1 MVTKAR
7 EGKPRAVI
15 VGGPTAS
22 GKSAAAMAIARE
34 FDGVV
39 INADSMQVY
48 EELHVLTARPSVED
62 EASVPHRLYGVWKA
76 AEHGTVGRWR
86 EAALAE
92 IAAANAAGKLAIVCG
107 GTGMY
112 LKLLVEGLSAVP
124 PIPPDVREASRALLA
139 KIGPAE
145 FFEDLKRRDP
155 SAGAKLRVADTQR
168 VLRAWE
174 VVVAT
179 GIPLSAHQAA
189 DPPRE
194 ADWPT
199 LLFLPPRAAQVA
211 AIDARAARMVEA
223 GALDE
228 VRGLL
233 AQGLSDEL
241 PAMRALGVR
250 ELARHLQGEYDL
262 PSAINELKVTT
273 RRFAKRQATWFK
285 GQVRKARI
293 VPAQYSESLMPE
305 IRTFI
310 KEIR

>member
-1 MVTKAR
+1 MVTKPR
-7 EGKPRAVI
+7 EGKKRAVI

-48 EELHVLTARPSVED
+48 EELRVLSARPSAAD
-62 EASVPHRLYGVWKA
+62 EAAVPHRLYGVWKA

-92 IAAANAAGKLAIVCG
+92 IAAANDAGRLAVVCG

-124 PIPPDVREASRALLA
+124 PIPADVRAASRALLA

-145 FFEDLKRRDP
+145 FFADLARRDP
-155 SAGAKLRVADTQR
+155 ASGAKLRAADTQR
-168 VLRAWE
+168 MLRAWE

-189 DPPRE
+189 DPPR
-194 ADWPT
+194 AGDWPT

-211 AIDARAARMVEA
+211 AIDARAERMVEQ
-223 GALDE
+223 GALEE

-250 ELARHLQGEYDL
+250 ELAAHIRGETDL
-262 PSAINELKVTT
+262 PSAINELKAST
-273 RRFAKRQATWFK
+273 RKFAKRQATWFK
-285 GQVRKARI
+285 GQVRNAKI
-293 VPAQYSESLMPE
+293 VAAQFSESLMPE

>member
-1 MVTKAR
+1 MVTAR
-7 EGKPRAVI
+7 KEGKQHTVI

-22 GKSAAAMAIARE
+22 GKSAAALAIARE

-48 EELHVLTARPSVED
+48 AELRVLTARPSRED
-62 EASVPHRLYGVWKA
+62 EAAVPHRLYGIWKA

-92 IAAANAAGKLAIVCG
+92 IAAANAGGRLAVICG

-124 PIPPDVREASRALLA
+124 PIPADVREASRALLA
-139 KIGPAE
+139 KLGPAE
-145 FFEDLKRRDP
+145 FFEDLKRRDAA
-155 SAGAKLRVADTQR
+155 AGAKLRVADTQR

-179 GIPLSAHQAA
+179 GVALSAHQAA
-189 DPPRE
+189 DPPRN
-194 ADWPT
+194 AQWPT
-199 LLFLPPRAAQVA
+199 LVFLPPRAVQVA

-228 VRGLL
+228 VRDLL

-250 ELARHLQGEYDL
+250 ELAGFLRGAYDL
-262 PSAINELKVTT
+262 PSAIKELQAAT
-273 RRFAKRQATWFK
+273 RKFAKRQTTWFK
-285 GQVRKARI
+285 GQVRNGKI
-293 VPAQYSESLMPE
+293 VCAQYSESLMPE

>member
-1 MVTKAR
+1 MTLPPAL
-7 EGKPRAVI
+7 VI
-15 VGGPTAS
+15 AGPTAS
-22 GKSAAAMAIARE
+22 GKSGLALKLAQE
-34 FDGVV
+34 FNGVV

-48 EELHVLTARPSVED
+48 EELRVLSARPSAED
-62 EASVPHRLYGVWKA
+62 EAAVPHRLYGIWKA
-76 AEHGTVGRWR
+76 AAHGTVGRWR
-86 EAALAE
+86 TAALAE
-92 IAAANAAGKLAIVCG
+92 IDAANKAGKLAVLCG

-124 PIPPDVREASRALLA
+124 PIPAAVREASRALLA
-139 KIGPAE
+139 KIGHAE
-145 FFEDLKRRDP
+145 FFADLARRDP
-155 SAGAKLRVADTQR
+155 ASGAKLRPADTQR
-168 VLRAWE
+168 ILRAWE

-179 GIPLSAHQAA
+179 GIPLGAHQAA
-189 DPPRE
+189 DPPRA

-199 LLFLPPRAAQVA
+199 LLFIPPRAAQVA
-211 AIDARAARMVEA
+211 SIDARAARMVEA

-250 ELARHLQGEYDL
+250 ELAGHLRGEYDL
-262 PSAINELKVTT
+262 TSAIKALQFST
-273 RRFAKRQATWFK
+273 RRFAKRQTTWFR
-285 GQVRKARI
+285 GQMKVARI

>member
-1 MVTKAR
+1 MVTKPR

-15 VGGPTAS
+15 VAGPTAS

-48 EELHVLTARPSVED
+48 AELRVLSARPSAND
-62 EASVPHRLYGVWKA
+62 EAAVPHRLYGIWKA

-86 EAALAE
+86 TAALGE
-92 IAAANAAGKLAIVCG
+92 IDAANKAGKLAVLCG

-124 PIPPDVREASRALLA
+124 PIPAEVREASRALLA
-139 KIGPAE
+139 KIGHQE
-145 FFEDLKRRDP
+145 FFADLARRDP
-155 SAGAKLRVADTQR
+155 ASGAKLRPADTQR

-174 VVVAT
+174 VVIAT
-179 GIPLSAHQAA
+179 GIPLGVHQAA
-189 DPPRE
+189 DPPRA

-199 LLFLPPRAAQVA
+199 LVFLPPRAAQVA
-211 AIDARAARMVEA
+211 AVDARAERMVAE

-250 ELARHLQGEYDL
+250 ELAGHLRGEYDL
-262 PSAINELKVTT
+262 SSAIKTLQFST
-273 RRFAKRQATWFK
+273 RRFAKRQTTWFR
-285 GQVRKARI
+285 GQLKVARI
-293 VPAQYSESLMPE
+293 VSAQYSESLMPE

>member
-1 MVTKAR
+1 MVTGRR

-15 VGGPTAS
+15 VAGPTAS
-22 GKSAAAMAIARE
+22 GKSAAAIAIARE

-48 EELHVLTARPSVED
+48 EELRVLTARPSEAD
-62 EASVPHRLYGVWKA
+62 EKAAPHRLYGVWKA

-86 EAALAE
+86 AAALAE
-92 IAAANAAGKLAIVCG
+92 IVAANDAGKLAILCG

-112 LKLLVEGLSAVP
+112 LKLLVEGLSKVP
-124 PIPPDVREASRALLA
+124 PIPAEIREASRALLA

-155 SAGAKLRVADTQR
+155 VAGAKLSAADTQR
-168 VLRAWE
+168 MLRAWE

-179 GIPLSAHQAA
+179 GTTLSAHQAA
-189 DPPRE
+189 DPPRAE
-194 ADWPT
+194 AWPT
-199 LLFLPPRAAQVA
+199 LLFLPPRAAQVT

-250 ELARHLQGEYDL
+250 ELAAHIRGETDL
-262 PSAINELKVTT
+262 PSAINELQVAT
-273 RRFAKRQATWFK
+273 RQFAKRQATWFRR
-285 GQVRKARI
+285 QVRADKLLS
-293 VPAQYSESLMPE
+293 AQFSESLIPE

-310 KEIR
+310 KEIH